1 VLRDTSYYFCDF
13 FPACQNGFS
22 FWATPQ
28 IDNNSIKIM
37 AYSSGTIQYYTKLD
51 FMGNIIWKRAF
62 NKRQADAVIGSQIP
76 LGNGFTFLGG
86 FAFADDTTNTADN
99 WYIIVDDEGC
109 DTMNC
114 SLSVLE
120 YAQELMSVSV
130 YPNPSNGIFNI
141 NIEDVQSTMYNV
153 QCKVFDI
160 TGKEIY
166 NNIIT
171 NNQSTINIMHLPSG
185 IYFLQVCNEQVR
197 IVKKVV
203 ISH

>member
-1 VLRDTSYYFCDF
+1 
-13 FPACQNGFS
+13 
-22 FWATPQ
+22 
-28 IDNNSIKIM
+28 M